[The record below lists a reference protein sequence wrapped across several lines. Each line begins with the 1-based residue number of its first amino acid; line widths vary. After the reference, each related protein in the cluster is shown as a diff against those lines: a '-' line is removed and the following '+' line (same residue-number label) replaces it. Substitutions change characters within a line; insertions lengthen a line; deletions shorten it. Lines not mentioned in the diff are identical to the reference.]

1 MQRIRIIA
9 DKGREAPIAHLE
21 RLATVAVQ
29 QIQMTTGDY
38 AIVDAE
44 TDQIKVV
51 IERKTWPDL
60 AATLRTPS
68 RKANHQKLLQLR
80 EETGCTVV
88 YMIEGKAFPA
98 STRKIGRIPVKS
110 LVAHLDHVMIRDGCH
125 VIQTRDAENT
135 AERILALA
143 RNTTTIEGFYP
154 PVVDGGDDV
163 VESELLTRRIRK
175 TTEAIWADV
184 WCTMH
189 SITTNTYLVL
199 VNAGLGLGDIVGG
212 VAEVDVIA
220 ELQFPSGTRIGS
232 TRARKITGVVN
243 QENADV
249 HTKMLAAITGVTKPV
264 AQKILEVFPIFDIIA
279 GEVQPSE
286 LAEIRRNG
294 NRRLGLAVANRI
306 VEVLTFTP
314 SPRHRHGGADPQA
327 DPPSGQ

>member
-1 MQRIRIIA
+1 
-9 DKGREAPIAHLE
+9 
-21 RLATVAVQ
+21 
-29 QIQMTTGDY
+29 
-38 AIVDAE
+38 
-44 TDQIKVV
+44 
-51 IERKTWPDL
+51 
-60 AATLRTPS
+60 
-68 RKANHQKLLQLR
+68 
-80 EETGCTVV
+80 
-88 YMIEGKAFPA
+88 
-98 STRKIGRIPVKS
+98 
-110 LVAHLDHVMIRDGCH
+110 
-125 VIQTRDAENT
+125 
-135 AERILALA
+135 
-143 RNTTTIEGFYP
+143 
-154 PVVDGGDDV
+154 
-163 VESELLTRRIRK
+163 
-175 TTEAIWADV
+175 
-184 WCTMH
+184 MH

-314 SPRHRHGGADPQA
+314 TPPRHRHGGADPQA